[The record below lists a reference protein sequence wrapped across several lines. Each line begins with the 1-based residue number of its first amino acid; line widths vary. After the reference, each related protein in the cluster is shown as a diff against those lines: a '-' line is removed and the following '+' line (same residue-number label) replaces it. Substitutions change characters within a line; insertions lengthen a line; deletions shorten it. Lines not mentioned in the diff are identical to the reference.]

1 MFARS
6 PLDPNGNPRE
16 PFELR
21 PFQKEALDSLR
32 DPGHL
37 ICIAPTGS
45 GKSLIYETYAR
56 RARVLLVTPLI
67 ALARQQ
73 HSKLRQLGIPVT
85 LAAGPDPEPP
95 PQGKTGVWIISP
107 ERLMHPFAS
116 HRIERWKPSLL
127 AVDECHCLWDW
138 GEKFRPSFLQIP
150 KFLKEHSISRSVWLS
165 ATLPKL
171 AREELCREL
180 PQPIKEIGEFELPS
194 TLHLSVQRVPW
205 PQRAQ
210 RLLEFVLTQKDAGIL
225 FVQTRATAQRLA
237 LLLQA
242 AGKRCAVYHAGMSS
256 EERRIVEKQIEERR
270 PEIII
275 ATSAFGMGMDH
286 PHLRWALLWQ
296 APPSLLS
303 LAQSIGRAGRH
314 PSFKSQ
320 ALIFW
325 DEEDFRLLHWMTQG
339 SDRRLQELHDVQNF
353 LIQSTCR
360 RASLRSYFCEH
371 SASIS
376 CTQCDFC
383 ASLLRAESKP

>member
-1 MFARS
+1 MFAQS
-6 PLDPNGNPRE
+6 SLDSSR

-21 PFQKEALDSLR
+21 PFQKEALEALR
-32 DPGHL
+32 EPGHL

-56 RARVLLVTPLI
+56 NHRVLLVTPLV

-73 HSKLRQLGIPVT
+73 HLKLTRLGIPVT
-85 LAAGPDPEPP
+85 LAAGPDPMPP
-95 PQGKTGVWIISP
+95 PQAKTGVWIISP
-107 ERLMHPFAS
+107 ERLAHPLSSQKAAA
-116 HRIERWKPSLL
+116 WKPSLL

-150 KFLKEHSISRSVWLS
+150 KFLKEHSIPRSVWLS

-171 AREELCREL
+171 AREELRHEL
-180 PQPIKEIGEFELPS
+180 PAPIREMGEFGLPP

-205 PQRAQ
+205 PQRTQ

-225 FVQTRATAQRLA
+225 FVQTRATAERLS
-237 LLLQA
+237 LLLKA
-242 AGKRCAVYHAGMSS
+242 TGKRCAVYHAGMSS
-256 EERRIVEKQIEERR
+256 EERRIIENQIEEHQ
-270 PEIII
+270 PEIVI

-314 PSFKSQ
+314 PHLKSR

-325 DEEDFRLLHWMTQG
+325 DEEDFRLLQWMTQG
-339 SDRRLQELHDVQNF
+339 SARRLQELHDVQNF
-353 LIQSTCR
+353 LIQSACR

-371 SASIS
+371 GASS
-376 CTQCDFC
+376 LCDLCDFC
-383 ASLLRAESKP
+383 TSLLDHESKL

>member
-1 MFARS
+1 MFAHS
-6 PLDPNGNPRE
+6 CE
-16 PFELR
+16 SFELR
-21 PFQKEALDSLR
+21 PFQREALDSLR
-32 DPGHL
+32 EPGHL

-56 RARVLLVTPLI
+56 THRVLLVTPLV

-73 HSKLRQLGIPVT
+73 HLKLARLKIPVT
-85 LAAGPDPEPP
+85 LAAGPDPMPP
-95 PQGKTGVWIISP
+95 PQAKTGVWIISP
-107 ERLMHPFAS
+107 ERLAHPLSSQRAAA
-116 HRIERWKPSLL
+116 WKPSLL

-138 GEKFRPSFLQIP
+138 GEVFRPSFLQIP
-150 KFLKEHSISRSVWLS
+150 RFLKERSITRSVWLS

-180 PQPIKEIGEFELPS
+180 PKPIKEIGEFGLPS

-205 PQRAQ
+205 PKRTD
-210 RLLEFVLTQKDAGIL
+210 RLLEFVHAQKDAGIL
-225 FVQTRATAQRLA
+225 FVQTRSTAQRLA

-242 AGKRCAVYHAGMSS
+242 TGKRCALYHAGMSS
-256 EERRIVEKQIEERR
+256 EERRIIEKQIEEHE
-270 PEIII
+270 PEIVI

-314 PSFKSQ
+314 PHLKSQ

-339 SDRRLQELHDVQNF
+339 SARRQQELQDVQKF

-360 RASLRSYFCEH
+360 TASLRSYFCEH
-371 SASIS
+371 SASS
-376 CTQCDFC
+376 LCDQCDFC
-383 ASLLRAESKP
+383 SSLRPNESKL

>member
-1 MFARS
+1 MFAQS
-6 PLDPNGNPRE
+6 SQ

-21 PFQKEALDSLR
+21 PFQKEALGALR
-32 DPGHL
+32 EPGHL

-56 RARVLLVTPLI
+56 SARVLLVTPLV

-73 HSKLRQLGIPVT
+73 HTKLKQLGIPVA
-85 LAAGPDPEPP
+85 LAAGPEPEPP
-95 PQGKTGVWIISP
+95 PQAKSGVWIISP
-107 ERLMHPFAS
+107 ERLTHPLTS
-116 HRIERWKPSLL
+116 QRIERWKPSLL

-150 KFLKEHSISRSVWLS
+150 KFLKEHDIARSVWLS

-171 AREELCREL
+171 ARDELCREL
-180 PQPIKEIGEFELPS
+180 PDPIQEIGHFALPP
-194 TLHLSVQRVPW
+194 TLHLSVQKVPW
-205 PQRAQ
+205 PQRTQ
-210 RLLEFVLTQKDAGIL
+210 RLLEFVLSQNEAGIL
-225 FVQTRATAQRLA
+225 FVQTRSTAQRLS

-242 AGKRCAVYHAGMSS
+242 TGKRCALYHAGMSS
-256 EERRIVEKQIEERR
+256 EERRIVEKHIEARE
-270 PEIII
+270 PEIVI

-314 PSFKSQ
+314 LGLKSQ

-325 DEEDFRLLHWMTQG
+325 DEEDFRLLQWITQG
-339 SDRRLQELHDVQNF
+339 SERRLQELHEVQNF

-360 RASLRSYFCEH
+360 RALLGAYFSTPRTSRFCN
-371 SASIS
+371 
-376 CTQCDFC
+376 QCDYC
-383 ASLLRAESKP
+383 AATAVQS